1 MVGMVE
7 ERIVEIGG
15 GVEAVSRIFHRLH
28 IDMGCSAF
36 VTSHQQQ
43 LTICFFLVCWYLER
57 AIV

>member
-1 MVGMVE
+1 MVE